1 MHWLF
6 SCNLPNLP
14 TDRTTRAM
22 KNELLLLTT
31 KLNNYSMQLIA
42 IVSSFFMPISGILI
56 LIGLSVI
63 LDTITGVWKA
73 RKLKTPVTSRKLSA
87 IISKILLYEVTVMLF
102 YLIDY
107 FILNDIVLTF
117 FSVELMTTKI
127 LALVLVSIEIISINE
142 NFKAV
147 KGIDLWA
154 SLKNL
159 FARAKEVT
167 QDFKDINAKDK

>member
-1 MHWLF
+1 
-6 SCNLPNLP
+6 
-14 TDRTTRAM
+14 M

-31 KLNNYSMQLIA
+31 KLNNYSMQLLA

>member
-1 MHWLF
+1 
-6 SCNLPNLP
+6 
-14 TDRTTRAM
+14 M
-22 KNELLLLTT
+22 KNELLLLIT
-31 KLNNYSMQLIA
+31 KLNNYSMQLLA

-63 LDTITGVWKA
+63 LDTLTGVWKSK
-73 RKLKTPVTSRKLSA
+73 KLKKPITSRKLSA
-87 IISKILLYEVTVMLF
+87 VISKILLYEVTVMLF

-107 FILNDIVLTF
+107 FILNDIILTF

-127 LALVLVSIEIISINE
+127 LALVLVSIEVISINE

-167 QDFKDINAKDK
+167 QDFKDINEKDK

>member
-1 MHWLF
+1 
-6 SCNLPNLP
+6 
-14 TDRTTRAM
+14 M
-22 KNELLLLTT
+22 KNELLLLIT
-31 KLNNYSMQLIA
+31 KLNNYSMQLLA

-63 LDTITGVWKA
+63 LDTLTGVWKSK
-73 RKLKTPVTSRKLSA
+73 KLKKPITSRKLSA
-87 IISKILLYEVTVMLF
+87 VISKILLYEITVMLF

-107 FILNDIVLTF
+107 FILNDIILTF

-127 LALVLVSIEIISINE
+127 LALVLVSIEVISINE

-159 FARAKEVT
+159 LARAKEVT
-167 QDFKDINAKDK
+167 QDFKDINEKDK

>member
-1 MHWLF
+1 
-6 SCNLPNLP
+6 
-14 TDRTTRAM
+14 M
-22 KNELLLLTT
+22 KNELLLLIT
-31 KLNNYSMQLIA
+31 KLNNYSMQLLA

-63 LDTITGVWKA
+63 LDTLTGVWKS
-73 RKLKTPVTSRKLSA
+73 RKLKTPITSRKLSA
-87 IISKILLYEVTVMLF
+87 VISKILLYEVTVMLF

-107 FILNDIVLTF
+107 FILNDIILTF

-127 LALVLVSIEIISINE
+127 LALVLVSIEVISINE
-142 NFKAV
+142 NYKAV
-147 KGIDLWA
+147 KNIDLWE

-167 QDFKDINAKDK
+167 QDFKDINEKNK

>member
-6 SCNLPNLP
+6 SCNLSNLP

>member
-1 MHWLF
+1 MYFVF
-6 SCNLPNLP
+6 SYNLPNLP

>member
-1 MHWLF
+1 MYFVF

-14 TDRTTRAM
+14 TNRTTRAM

-31 KLNNYSMQLIA
+31 KLNNYSMQLLA

>member
-1 MHWLF
+1 
-6 SCNLPNLP
+6 
-14 TDRTTRAM
+14 M

-31 KLNNYSMQLIA
+31 KLNNYSMQLLA

-63 LDTITGVWKA
+63 LDTLTGVWKSK
-73 RKLKTPVTSRKLSA
+73 KLKKPITSRKLSA
-87 IISKILLYEVTVMLF
+87 VISKILLYEITVMLF

-107 FILNDIVLTF
+107 FILNDIILTF

-127 LALVLVSIEIISINE
+127 LALVLVSIEVISINE

-154 SLKNL
+154 SLMNL

-167 QDFKDINAKDK
+167 QDFKDINEKNK

>member
-1 MHWLF
+1 
-6 SCNLPNLP
+6 
-14 TDRTTRAM
+14 M
-22 KNELLLLTT
+22 KLQLLLLTT

-63 LDTITGVWKA
+63 LDTLTGVWKSK
-73 RKLKTPVTSRKLSA
+73 KLKKPITSRKLSA
-87 IISKILLYEVTVMLF
+87 VISKILLYEITVMLF

-107 FILNDIVLTF
+107 FILNDIILTF

-127 LALVLVSIEIISINE
+127 LALVLVSIEVISINE

-167 QDFKDINAKDK
+167 QDFKDINEKDK

>member
-1 MHWLF
+1 
-6 SCNLPNLP
+6 
-14 TDRTTRAM
+14 
-22 KNELLLLTT
+22 
-31 KLNNYSMQLIA
+31 
-42 IVSSFFMPISGILI
+42 
-56 LIGLSVI
+56 
-63 LDTITGVWKA
+63 
-73 RKLKTPVTSRKLSA
+73 
-87 IISKILLYEVTVMLF
+87 MLF

-107 FILNDIVLTF
+107 FILNDIILTF

-127 LALVLVSIEIISINE
+127 LALVLVSIEVISINE

-167 QDFKDINAKDK
+167 QDFKDINEKNK